1 MGATA
6 RFAAAVAAVLALL
19 LTPAAGP
26 HVTAVVLAADDA
38 PGIDERAPQTLVC
51 TDEVTVDC
59 TRRLDYRAGRLPRTA
74 YLYLPPAAATRRV
87 PMVVVV
93 HGYRMTPRSMDDA
106 TGWTALARR
115 EGFAVTFPLGYG
127 AERPGNYSSW
137 NAGHCCGPASRDR
150 VDDVAMMDTTVRVA
164 RAAYPSDGRVFY
176 VGFSN
181 GAMLAYRLQCTDR
194 GPFRAFVAV
203 NGTLAVSGCTP
214 RGPRPFLA
222 VHAHRDSIVPYAGCT
237 LRQAASSCARILHA
251 DLPAG
256 PAAVSALRRASGCT
270 GAVAR
275 RYAPHVLRA
284 VSTGCRRPGP
294 VHMTIDDA
302 GHSWVTDETR
312 YGIDE
317 TEEAWRFLRTAVPY
331 LDGR

>member
-1 MGATA
+1 MGRTA
-6 RFAAAVAAVLALL
+6 CFAAAVVALTATLLA
-19 LTPAAGP
+19 TTSSPNWG
-26 HVTAVVLAADDA
+26 AVVRADSAMVVD
-38 PGIDERAPQTLVC
+38 PRAPQTAVC
-51 TDEVTVDC
+51 AEYGAVDC
-59 TRRLDYRAGRLPRTA
+59 TRRLDYRVGRTARTA

-87 PMVVVV
+87 PMVIVV

-176 VGFSN
+176 AGFSN

-270 GAVAR
+270 GAVTR

-294 VHMTIDDA
+294 VHMTIDNA